1 MKLCIQFIKH
11 EYINKTIFCVQQ
23 MFNFS
28 NNPQFQNINKHLK
41 FWSHI
46 KLTTS
51 HQLVQ
56 LSAIS
61 VCDFYIFLTPY
72 SIRIKE
78 YRPG

>member
-1 MKLCIQFIKH
+1 MNISIKLYFV
-11 EYINKTIFCVQQ
+11 YNKCLI
-23 MFNFS
+23 FS

-61 VCDFYIFLTPY
+61 VCDFYIFSTLY
-72 SIRIKE
+72 SERIKE

>member
-1 MKLCIQFIKH
+1 MNISIKLYFV
-11 EYINKTIFCVQQ
+11 YNKCLI
-23 MFNFS
+23 FS

-61 VCDFYIFLTPY
+61 VCDFYIFSTPY